1 MSGWRR
7 VLASRF
13 VVVPAALAAI
23 VLAWNIYVTL
33 HAHGIVAGEVVNA
46 AGRPVAGAT
55 VTLYRLNFIT
65 EVEAGQTRTDARGRF
80 RFTDNRSHLIELQ
93 AAEGKRTSP
102 RVTIRL
108 WFRAQDHVL
117 ANPLRIAGPGA
128 PA

>member
-1 MSGWRR
+1 MRRWRR

-13 VVVPAALAAI
+13 VIVPAGLAA
-23 VLAWNIYVTL
+23 VVVAWNIYVTL

-65 EVEAGQTRTDARGRF
+65 EVEAGRTRTDARGRF

-93 AAEGKRTSP
+93 AAEGKRASP
-102 RVTIRL
+102 RVTVRL
-108 WFRAQDHVL
+108 WFRAQDRVL
-117 ANPLRIAGPGA
+117 GKPLRIAGPGA

>member
-1 MSGWRR
+1 MRRWRQ
-7 VLASRF
+7 VLGSRF

-33 HAHGIVAGEVVNA
+33 NAHGIVAGEVVNA

-80 RFTDNRSHLIELQ
+80 RFTDNHSHLIELQ
-93 AAEGKRTSP
+93 AVEGKRTSP
-102 RVTIRL
+102 RVTVRL
-108 WFRAQDHVL
+108 WFRAQDRAL
-117 ANPLRIAGPGA
+117 GKPLRIAGSGA

>member
-1 MSGWRR
+1 MRRWRW

-13 VVVPAALAAI
+13 VVVPAALASV

-93 AAEGKRTSP
+93 AVDGQRTSP
-102 RVTIRL
+102 RVTVRL
-108 WFRAQDHVL
+108 WFRAQDRVL